1 MNETYQSQSSL
12 LIDEPPMLMLPSLAK
27 VLKSADKA
35 IIVQQIHY
43 WLQIKRKAKDTRSF
57 KEGHW
62 WVYNSFREWH
72 KQFIW
77 ISERTIQRHFKDLVA
92 QGIIIVGNFNNQNY
106 DRTNWYTLSY
116 ERLNELTMTDCRD
129 HYDRSSYPPRQV
141 DVMDNDRL
149 SGVSRQVVKG
159 ITTDCRDQYHR
170 LPETTSSEIIS
181 KTSSSSVYATNSEY
195 IHSNATASSLSADDD
210 AGRTQPGQSLTQSA
224 ATASPVQLQQPTVQ
238 PQRAQRQPSGW
249 TEPADPTG
257 PDSLADP
264 NGMNKI
270 FKIWA
275 DLWSWPSSTTIAD
288 LTAWVKDFGP
298 EVVLYAIKKAAT
310 ADASRPHAYMAA
322 IMRGYRNA
330 GIKTLDDVKAA
341 DQAREQRNQSYGRS
355 QYNRNRG
362 NRANV
367 QEKLPDWAKQSDDD
381 TDEAE
386 DEKQSKT
393 AEQLEGE
400 RLERD
405 LHRAVMLQQQLYGVD
420 LNAICHNLDQPDG
433 HGYLS
438 AKAPK
443 LFEQYCA
450 QNNLDVVDQI
460 KKARETAD
468 FD

>member
-57 KEGHW
+57 KEGRW

-116 ERLNELTMTDCRD
+116 ERLNELTMTDYRD

-141 DVMDNDRL
+141 DVMDNDKL
-149 SGVSRQVVKG
+149 SGVSRQIVGG

-170 LPETTSSEIIS
+170 LPEISPEIIS
-181 KTSSSSVYATNSEY
+181 KTSSSFAYSVNSEY
-195 IHSNATASSLSADDD
+195 IHSGTTASSMSADDA
-210 AGRTQPGQSLTQSA
+210 AGRTQPDQSLTQSA
-224 ATASPVQLQQPTVQ
+224 ATASPVQPQQPVTQ
-238 PQRAQRQPSGW
+238 PQRPQRQSQPSGW
-249 TEPADPTG
+249 TEPADPSG

-264 NGMNKI
+264 NGMNAI
-270 FKIWA
+270 FRVWA
-275 DLWSWPSSTTIAD
+275 DLWNWPNSTTIAD
-288 LTAWVKDFGP
+288 LTGWVKEFGP

-322 IMRGYRNA
+322 IIRGYRTA

-341 DQAREQRNQSYGRS
+341 DNAREQRNQRQQ
-355 QYNRNRG
+355 QYNGCNRG
-362 NRANV
+362 GRANV
-367 QEKLPDWAKQSDDD
+367 QEKLPDWAKQDDD
-381 TDEAE
+381 EEA
-386 DEKQSKT
+386 KPKT
-393 AEQLEGE
+393 AEQLDGE

-420 LNAICHNLDQPDG
+420 LTAICHNLDQPDG

-438 AKAPK
+438 TKAPK

-450 QNNLDVVDQI
+450 QNHLDVADEI
-460 KKARETAD
+460 KKARKTAD

>member
-1 MNETYQSQSSL
+1 MNETYQSRSSL

-57 KEGHW
+57 KEGRW

-116 ERLNELTMTDCRD
+116 ERLNELTMTDCRN
-129 HYDRSSYPPRQV
+129 HYDGLSYPSRQV
-141 DVMDNDRL
+141 DVMDNDKL
-149 SGVSRQVVKG
+149 SGVSRQVVRG

-170 LPETTSSEIIS
+170 LPETTSKIIS
-181 KTSSSSVYATNSEY
+181 KTSSSSAYSVNSEY
-195 IHSNATASSLSADDD
+195 IHSSTTASSQLADDD

-224 ATASPVQLQQPTVQ
+224 PTASPIQPQRSAVQ
-238 PQRAQRQPSGW
+238 PQGPQRPSQPSGW

-264 NGMNKI
+264 NGMNQI

-275 DLWSWPSSTTIAD
+275 DLWSRPSSTTIAD
-288 LTAWVKDFGP
+288 LTAWAKEFGP
-298 EVVLYAIKKAAT
+298 DVVLYAIKKAAT

-322 IMRGYRNA
+322 IIRGYRNA
-330 GIKTLDDVKAA
+330 GIKTLDAVKAA
-341 DQAREQRNQSYGRS
+341 DQVREQRSQQQSYGRP
-355 QYNRNRG
+355 QYNNGNRG
-362 NRANV
+362 SRANV
-367 QEKLPDWAKQSDDD
+367 QEQLPDWAKQD
-381 TDEAE
+381 DEAH
-386 DEKQSKT
+386 DKPKT
-393 AEQLEGE
+393 AEQLDGE

-405 LHRAVMLQQQLYGVD
+405 LHRAVMLQQKLYGVD
-420 LNAICHNLDQPDG
+420 LTAICHNLDQPDG

-443 LFEQYCA
+443 LFEQYCK
-450 QNNLDVVDQI
+450 QNHLDVVSEI
-460 KKARETAD
+460 EKARETAD

>member
-1 MNETYQSQSSL
+1 MNETYQSRSSL

-57 KEGHW
+57 KEGRW

-116 ERLNELTMTDCRD
+116 ERLNELTMTDCRN
-129 HYDRSSYPPRQV
+129 HYDGLSYPSRQV
-141 DVMDNDRL
+141 DVMDNDKL
-149 SGVSRQVVKG
+149 SGVSRQVVRG

-170 LPETTSSEIIS
+170 LPETTSKIIS
-181 KTSSSSVYATNSEY
+181 KTSSSSAYSTNSEY
-195 IHSNATASSLSADDD
+195 IHSSTTASQLADDD
-210 AGRTQPGQSLTQSA
+210 AGRTQPGQSLAQSA
-224 ATASPVQLQQPTVQ
+224 ATASSAQPQQSAIQ
-238 PQRAQRQPSGW
+238 PQRQPQPSGW

-264 NGMNKI
+264 NGMNQI
-270 FKIWA
+270 FRIWA
-275 DLWSWPSSTTIAD
+275 DLWSWPNSTTIAD

-298 EVVLYAIKKAAT
+298 DVVLYAIKKAAT

-322 IMRGYRNA
+322 IIRGYRSA
-330 GIKTLDDVKAA
+330 GIKTLDEVKAA
-341 DQAREQRNQSYGRS
+341 DQAREQRSQQQSYGRP
-355 QYNRNRG
+355 QYNNGNRG
-362 NRANV
+362 SRANV
-367 QEKLPDWAKQSDDD
+367 QEQLPDWAKQDDD
-381 TDEAE
+381 EVA
-386 DEKQSKT
+386 KPKT
-393 AEQLEGE
+393 AEQLDGE

-420 LNAICHNLDQPDG
+420 LTAICHNLDQPDG

-438 AKAPK
+438 AKASK
-443 LFEQYCA
+443 LFEKYCE
-450 QNNLDVVDQI
+450 QNHLDVAEQI

-468 FD
+468 FS

>member
-1 MNETYQSQSSL
+1 MNETYQSRSSL

-57 KEGHW
+57 KEGRW

-116 ERLNELTMTDCRD
+116 ERLNKLTMTDCRN
-129 HYDRSSYPPRQV
+129 HYDGLSYPSRQV
-141 DVMDNDRL
+141 DVMDNDKL
-149 SGVSRQVVKG
+149 SGVSRQVVGG

-170 LPETTSSEIIS
+170 LPETTSKIIS
-181 KTSSSSVYATNSEY
+181 KTSSSSAYSANSEY
-195 IHSNATASSLSADDD
+195 IHSSTTASSQLAADND
-210 AGRTQPGQSLTQSA
+210 GRTQPGQSLTQSP
-224 ATASPVQLQQPTVQ
+224 ATASPIQPQQSAVQ
-238 PQRAQRQPSGW
+238 PQRPQRQSQPSGW

-264 NGMNKI
+264 NGMNAI
-270 FKIWA
+270 FHVWA
-275 DLWSWPSSTTIAD
+275 DLWNWPNSTTITD
-288 LTAWVKDFGP
+288 LTGWVKEFGP
-298 EVVLYAIKKAAT
+298 DVVLYAIKKATT

-322 IMRGYRNA
+322 IIRGYRNA
-330 GIKTLDDVKAA
+330 GLKTLDEVKAA
-341 DQAREQRNQSYGRS
+341 DQAREQRSQQKQSYGRS
-355 QYNRNRG
+355 QYGRSRG

-367 QEKLPDWAKQSDDD
+367 QEQLPDWAKQDDD
-381 TDEAE
+381 EEA
-386 DEKQSKT
+386 KPKT
-393 AEQLEGE
+393 AEQLDGE

-420 LNAICHNLDQPDG
+420 LTAICHNLDQPDG

-450 QNNLDVVDQI
+450 QNNLDLVAEI
-460 KKARETAD
+460 EKARKTAD